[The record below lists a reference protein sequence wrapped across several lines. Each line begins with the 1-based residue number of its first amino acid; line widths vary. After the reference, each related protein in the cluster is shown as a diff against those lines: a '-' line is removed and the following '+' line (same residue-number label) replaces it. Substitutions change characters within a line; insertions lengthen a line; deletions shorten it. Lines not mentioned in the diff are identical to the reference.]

1 MIAAA
6 SIIAI
11 VLLALALAAI
21 CGAYWAFS
29 QQTDELRADPSLTV
43 PHAPD
48 GRASEG
54 SPVANSGAR

>member
-1 MIAAA
+1 VIVAA

-21 CGAYWAFS
+21 CGAYWAF
-29 QQTDELRADPSLTV
+29 TLDHNELRTGPSS
-43 PHAPD
+43 PAPNAPD

-54 SPVANSGAR
+54 SPVANSEAR